1 MTEEALK
8 DKRVVDQN
16 MVPRPFPS
24 RQGLLPTGRFTPD
37 AEWLGSLMANKY
49 PGVVAEKLEVVQL
62 FDSHTTKLRVVV
74 DWNAAG
80 IAAGL
85 PRNLCIKS
93 NWSGMFDDVD
103 IHALEARFYHF
114 LTDKLTA
121 KTATCYYADWDDDG
135 SGRGVVV
142 LEDLIDRGGK
152 FGHSTQHNGVDVV
165 ANNLAD
171 LARLHAGLWNSPLI
185 TPEAAP
191 WLPTSMHVPVDY
203 DQVRIMWHW
212 IGENLKDPNF
222 RAIAPKHYLDDPE
235 RVSRAYDNLTAYEHA
250 FEAPYCVILGDCHQG
265 NTYILPSGE
274 RLWLDWQLGRR
285 GRPWRDLTYFTVGCL
300 TIDERRHHHKDLI
313 AHYRDCLIKEGA
325 TDVIDL
331 ETIWNEQIPRWVMYG
346 IQAWVANMDYWGQNG
361 LPMNERFF
369 AAGEDLNT
377 WKILLGE

>member
-1 MTEEALK
+1 MTQEAVTEA
-8 DKRVVDQN
+8 RVVDHN
-16 MVPRPFPS
+16 PVPRPYP
-24 RQGLLPTGRFTPD
+24 RRTDLLPTGRFTPD
-37 AEWLGSLMANKY
+37 AAWLGALMANKY
-49 PGVVAEKLEVVQL
+49 PGVVANSMEVVEL
-62 FDSHTTKLRVVV
+62 FDSHTTKLRVAV

-80 IAAGL
+80 VAAGL

-114 LTDKLTA
+114 LTDKLTCQ
-121 KTATCYYADWDDDG
+121 TATCYYSDWDDDG

-152 FGHSTQHNGVDVV
+152 FGHSTQHCGIDVI
-165 ANNLAD
+165 AQNLAD
-171 LARLHAGLWNSPLI
+171 LAKLHGGLWNSPLI

-191 WLPTSMHVPVDY
+191 WLPTSMNVPVDH

-212 IGENLKDPNF
+212 IGENLKDDNF

-235 RVSRAYDNLTAYEHA
+235 RVSRAYDKLTEYERA
-250 FEAPYCVILGDCHQG
+250 FDAPYCVILGDCHQG

-285 GRPWRDLTYFTVGCL
+285 GRPWRDLTYFTVGSL
-300 TIDERRHHHKDLI
+300 TVEERRHHHKDLV
-313 AHYRDCLIKEGA
+313 AHYRDCLIREGA

-331 ETIWNEQIPRWVMYG
+331 DTIWNEQIPRWVIYG